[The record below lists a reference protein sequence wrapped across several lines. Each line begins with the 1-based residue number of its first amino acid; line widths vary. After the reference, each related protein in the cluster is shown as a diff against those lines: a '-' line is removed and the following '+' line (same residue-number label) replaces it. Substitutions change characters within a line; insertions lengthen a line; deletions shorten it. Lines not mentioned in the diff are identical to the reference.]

1 MALDKQNGE
10 HLEGLGRG
18 KPVPPGKWAHFMDAA
33 AEAARHH
40 FEAAGAR
47 KNLQFDPSQI
57 LVQEFWL
64 HSKIVITFCV
74 PVDGEDRFYN
84 YTLDLSPGAVAE
96 LSLTGHWPATYADLP
111 NLRAN

>member
-1 MALDKQNGE
+1 MALDKENGE
-10 HLEGLGRG
+10 HLDGLGRG
-18 KPVPPGKWAHFMDAA
+18 KPVPLEKWSRFIDAA

-40 FEAAGAR
+40 LEAAGAPKGFPINR
-47 KNLQFDPSQI
+47 DQI

-74 PVDGEDRFYN
+74 PVKGVDQFYN
-84 YTLDLSPGAVAE
+84 YTLDLSREAVAE
-96 LSLTGHWPATYADLP
+96 LALIGQWPAVYADLP

>member
-1 MALDKQNGE
+1 MPLNLNEGE
-10 HLEGLGRG
+10 HLDGLGRG
-18 KPVPPGKWAHFMDAA
+18 KPVPIGKWARFIDAA

-47 KNLQFDPSQI
+47 KGLRFEPSQV

-74 PVDGEDRFYN
+74 EIAGIENFYN
-84 YTLDLSPGAVAE
+84 YTLDLSREAIAE
-96 LSLTGHWPATYADLP
+96 LAVTGQWPAVYADLP
-111 NLRAN
+111 NLRAH